1 MEKYKFKIKEAPA
14 YIKNESLGQFI
25 GGIKENTAGCIMSLI
40 VFTLCLVFLL
50 FYSSSGSFYKDML
63 YKSVVVIVLII
74 MYRFF
79 YDYIRKS
86 TIFYYYE
93 NGVVIDDRVG
103 HVLTFLYADTPL
115 RFVHKVTITTHSFF
129 YDSRS
134 CEVEVYALYNDNK
147 YNVLALN
154 NELLFEYVF
163 KQYCKYRIPQIV
175 REYRTHNKFVFTS
188 NGSLIG
194 VGKIEV
200 CKDFIKIDDL
210 IIEVP
215 ITYFIENGKLII
227 YNSNSDSEGDFTK
240 KSQYELTIDI
250 HKIYD
255 AEGLLYI
262 MKNEINSVDL
272 KWVFSEINEKLKNP
286 PQD

>member
-25 GGIKENTAGCIMSLI
+25 GGIKESTSGCIISLI
-40 VFTLCLVFLL
+40 VITLCLGFLL

-63 YKSVVVIVLII
+63 YKSVMVIVLII
-74 MYRFF
+74 MYRIF
-79 YDYIRKS
+79 YDYIRKV
-86 TIFYYYE
+86 TMFYYYE
-93 NGVVIDDRVG
+93 NGIVTDDRFG

-115 RFVHKVTITTHSFF
+115 RFVHEVTITTQAFF
-129 YDSRS
+129 YDRRS
-134 CEVEVYALYNDNK
+134 CEVEVYALFNDNK

-154 NELLFEYVF
+154 DELLFEYVF

-175 REYRTHNKFVFTS
+175 REYKTHNKFVFTS
-188 NGSLIG
+188 NDSLLE

-210 IIEVP
+210 IIEAP
-215 ITYFIENGKLII
+215 IHYFIENGKLII
-227 YNSNSDSEGDFTK
+227 YNSNSEGDFTK
-240 KSQYELTIDI
+240 KNQYKLTIDI

-262 MKNEINSVDL
+262 MKNEMKLLNVDMEL
-272 KWVFSEINEKLKNP
+272 LHKIQKKWNRS
-286 PQD
+286 